1 MNGESLEEAIQRS
14 GNVVELLRNS
24 PAKPTIFPITPEF
37 TNWRSEQRSWRET
50 VALLDQSHH
59 MTDLYINGPDA
70 LQLLSD
76 TGVNKFA
83 NFKVN
88 TAKQF
93 VAVNADG
100 YLIGDAILAYLA
112 EGSFN
117 LVGHPTVLDW
127 VQFHLE
133 TGNYDATTERDDNS
147 LVRKGNPKNYRYEL
161 QGPAAL
167 ALTEKLIGG
176 PVPDVKFFHMTDF
189 TIAGCQVRAIRHG
202 IAGQAGFEIFGP
214 WADGER
220 VREAILEAGEEFGLR
235 QVGAKAYS
243 TSPLPSGWVPTP
255 VPAIFTGDTLAEY
268 RRWLPVNAVGSLGG
282 SFASQN
288 IADYYV
294 TPWDL
299 NYGRVVS
306 FDHDFIGRDALE
318 RMRDTPP
325 REKVTLVWNSDDVA
339 DVFKSLG
346 SDGLPA
352 KYFDLPKARYAFYQ
366 VDQVLADGSGVGL
379 SFDCGYVTNEQ
390 AFISLATIDKRF
402 AEPGTQVSVLW
413 GEEPNSAKPQVE
425 AHRQVEIRATVA
437 PVPYS
442 DFARETYR
450 SN

>member
-14 GNVVELLRNS
+14 GSVVELLRNL
-24 PAKPTIFPITPEF
+24 PAKPTVFPITAEF
-37 TNWRSEQRSWRET
+37 TNWRSEQRAWRDA

-59 MTDLYINGPDA
+59 MTDLYLNGPDA

-83 NFKVN
+83 NFEPN
-88 TAKQF
+88 RAKQF
-93 VAVNADG
+93 VAVNSDG

-112 EGSFN
+112 EDSFN

-133 TGNYDATTERDDNS
+133 AGNYEVTTERDDNS
-147 LVRKGNPKNYRYEL
+147 LVRPGNPKIYRYEL

-176 PVPDVKFFHMTDF
+176 PAPEVKFFHMTDF

-220 VREAILEAGEEFGLR
+220 VREAILEAGEELGLR

-243 TSPLPSGWVPTP
+243 TSPLASGWVPTP
-255 VPAIFTGDTLAEY
+255 VPAIFTGDANADY
-268 RRWLPVNAVGSLGG
+268 RSWLPVTAVGSIGG
-282 SFASQN
+282 SFASPD
-288 IADYYV
+288 IEDYYV

-318 RMRDTPP
+318 RMREKPP
-325 REKVTLVWNSDDVA
+325 REKVTLVWNSDDVGE
-339 DVFKSLG
+339 VFTSLG
-346 SDGLPA
+346 SAGLPA

-366 VDQVLADGSGVGL
+366 VDQVQVDGTAVGL

-390 AFISLATIDKRF
+390 AFISLATVEKKY
-402 AEPGTQVSVLW
+402 ASPGTQVTVLW

-425 AHRQVEIRATVA
+425 THRQVEIRATVA

-450 SN
+450 SA

>member
-1 MNGESLEEAIQRS
+1 MHAESLEEAIQRS

-83 NFKVN
+83 NFKVD

-100 YLIGDAILAYLA
+100 YLIGDAILAYLGEA
-112 EGSFN
+112 SFN
-117 LVGHPTVLDW
+117 LVGHATVLDW
-127 VQFHLE
+127 VQFRLE
-133 TGNYDATTERDDNS
+133 TGNYDATIERDDNS
-147 LVRKGNPKNYRYEL
+147 LVRTGAPKNYRYEL

-176 PVPDVKFFHMTDF
+176 PVPNVKFFHMTGF

-220 VREAILEAGEEFGLR
+220 VRDAILEAGGEFGLC

-255 VPAIFTGDTLAEY
+255 VPAIFTDGTPAEY
-268 RRWLPVNAVGSLGG
+268 RKWLPANAVGSLGG
-282 SFASQN
+282 SFASPN

-318 RMRDTPP
+318 RMRENPP

-339 DVFKSLG
+339 DVFRSLA

-366 VDQVLADGSGVGL
+366 VDQVLAGGARAGL

-390 AFISLATIDKRF
+390 AFISLATLDKRY

-442 DFARETYR
+442 EFAREAYR